1 MYLTLY
7 IECWRKRINF
17 IHRIKKAHLKNDTLQ
32 LTNERTFFIACFLSL
47 FLLSIVLLF
56 TILVWGCMW
65 LLVNVRVVIL
75 VLIGIRVILVRIVD
89 DLWIVCVHVDVLMLV
104 VCHIRVSLV
113 IAHIGVL
120 FVEIFLMFCKLSCS
134 DSKD

>member
-17 IHRIKKAHLKNDTLQ
+17 IHRIKKAYLKKWHSSIDEW
-32 LTNERTFFIACFLSL
+32 TNFFIAFFSL
-47 FLLSIVLLF
+47 FLLNIVLLF
-56 TILVWGCMW
+56 KILVWGCMW
-65 LLVNVRVVIL
+65 LLVKVRVVIL
-75 VLIGIRVILVRIVD
+75 VLIGICVVLVRIVD
-89 DLWIVCVHVDVLMLV
+89 DLWIICVHVDVLMMIL
-104 VCHIRVSLV
+104 CHISVSLM
-113 IAHIGVL
+113 IAHVRML